1 MDDRLEAAVW
11 LYVFFAFGV
20 FLLVAPW
27 SPLWDRAAMLL
38 GGTEAGR
45 WVVGGAAR
53 GAASAL
59 GLLDLLAA
67 AAETRLLW
75 SAISRASS
83 S

>member
-11 LYVFFAFGV
+11 LYVFFALGV

-27 SPLWDRAAMLL
+27 SPLWDRAAMVL
-38 GGTEAGR
+38 GNTEVGR
-45 WVVGGAAR
+45 WVRGGAAR

-59 GLLDLLAA
+59 GLLDLFAA
-67 AAETRLLW
+67 AAETRSLW